1 MKLIGTAAHW
11 QDLRWNR
18 CLPWCAASWLTAASH
33 SFRNDFR
40 DRHLA
45 STQLASDLLTRGKKL
60 IPCPWIAP
68 GCPTLCGI
76 SLSVELWMTS
86 SKKKKESGRFPD
98 KFCTAQFPSRCHA
111 RTKHC
116 IVFSGSSAHVHLN
129 LFVSSYDLLI
139 PARIRKGRHT
149 CSTSEA
155 PCIGPT
161 VYFI

>member
-1 MKLIGTAAHW
+1 MSPVVCCVMTDSCKPLFQKWFQRQTFGVHTARQW
-11 QDLRWNR
+11 SPNTRKEINSLPIDCPRVSYLVWNK
-18 CLPWCAASWLTAASH
+18 
-33 SFRNDFR
+33 SFSRAVNDVF
-40 DRHLA
+40 
-45 STQLASDLLTRGKKL
+45 
-60 IPCPWIAP
+60 
-68 GCPTLCGI
+68 
-76 SLSVELWMTS
+76 
-86 SKKKKESGRFPD
+86 KKKKESGRFPD